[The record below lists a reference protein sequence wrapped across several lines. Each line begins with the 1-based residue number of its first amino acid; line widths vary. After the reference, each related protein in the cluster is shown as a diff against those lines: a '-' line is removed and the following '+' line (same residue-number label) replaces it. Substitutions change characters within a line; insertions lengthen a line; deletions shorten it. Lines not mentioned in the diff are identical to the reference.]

1 MRAVPTWIDKVHD
14 RDKVE
19 QCIYDLAFKPDGSQL
34 IVAAGNRVLVYDT
47 SDGTL
52 IQPLKGHKDTV
63 YCVAYAKD
71 GKRFASG
78 SADKSIIIWTSKL
91 EGILKYTHNDSIQCV
106 AYNPVSHQLASC
118 SSGDFGLWSPEQK
131 SVSKHKVN
139 SKITCCGWTNDG
151 QYLALGMMNGV
162 VSIRNKNGEEKVKIE
177 RPGGSS
183 SPIWSIAWNPSKDW
197 WKWMPF
203 CEGEDDEAVDVDS
216 SMPEPLCLLIDTA
229 YSQSC
234 SSRVEVLGL
243 GRQLERERQA
253 GRGAETDRSGGEEGE
268 PMLQGAFSDPDH
280 FSQLRD
286 EHNDI
291 LAVADWG
298 QKLSFYQLSGKQI
311 GKDRTLTYD
320 PCCVS
325 YFSKG
330 EYIVMGGSDKQA
342 SLYTKDGVRLG
353 TIGEQSSWVWTC
365 RVKPDSNYVVLGCQD
380 GTIAFFQLIFST
392 VHGLYKDRYAYR
404 DSMTDVIVQHLITE
418 QKVRIKCRELVKKI
432 AIYRNRLAIQLPEK
446 ILIYELY
453 SDDSS
458 DMHYRI
464 KEKICRKFE
473 CNLLVVC
480 SQHIILCQEKR
491 LQCLSFTSI
500 KEKEWLMESLIRYIK
515 VIGGPPGR
523 EGLLVGLKNGAIL
536 KIFVDNPFAIT
547 LLKQSTSVRCLDM
560 STSRSKLAVVDE
572 HNTCLVYDIHTKELL
587 FQEPNA
593 NSVAW
598 NTQCEDMLCFS
609 GSGYLNIKAS
619 NFPVHQQKLQGFVVG
634 YNGSK
639 IFCLHVYSMSAVE
652 VPQSAP
658 MYQYLERRM
667 FKEAYQIACLGV
679 TDSDWRDLATEALE
693 GLDFDTAKK
702 AFIRVR
708 DLRYLEL
715 INSIEE
721 RKKRG
726 ESDTELF
733 LADVYA
739 YQGKF
744 HEAARLY
751 KRTGLESRALS
762 MYTDLRMFEYA
773 KEFVGAAD
781 PKNTRMLMS
790 KQADW
795 AKNSKEPRAAA
806 QMYLTAG
813 EHLKAIDIIGEH
825 GWVDMLIDIAR
836 KLDKAEREP
845 LAKCAAYFQKLKHHG
860 YASETYSK
868 MGDLQALVH
877 LHVEARH
884 WDEAFSLVEK
894 HAQFKDDVYVPY
906 AQWLAENDRFEE
918 AQKAFHKAGRQSEA
932 VKVLEQLTHNA
943 VVESRFNDAAYYY
956 WMLSMQCLDIAREN
970 EERKEEM
977 LKKFKR
983 FQHLAELYHVYH
995 SIQRYTVRCSP
1006 QMKDEPFSSHMPETL
1021 FNISRYLL
1029 HNLTKDVPLGISK
1042 VNTLYAL
1049 AKQSRTLGAFK
1060 LARHAYEKLQD
1071 LHVPSR
1077 FQESMDLG
1085 SLTVRSK
1092 PYHDN
1097 EDLIPMCYRCSTN
1110 NPLLNSQGSVCIN
1123 CKQPFIYSAS
1133 SYEVLPL
1140 VQFYLDK
1147 GIGDEEAVSLIDLE
1161 VPCIDRKAARWQEMS
1176 SGESQSLKLDDGTE
1190 DIEEDPFMAKLS
1202 FEQGGSDFVPVV
1214 VSRSVLRSMSR
1225 RDVLIKRWPK
1235 PLQWEYYRSLLP
1247 DVSITMCPSCF
1258 QMFHSEDYELL
1269 VLQHNCCPY
1278 CRRPIDEPN

>member
-1 MRAVPTWIDKVHD
+1 MRAILQHV
-14 RDKVE
+14 
-19 QCIYDLAFKPDGSQL
+19 YDLAFKPDGSQL
-34 IVAAGNRVLVYDT
+34 IVAAGHRVLVWDAA
-47 SDGTL
+47 DGSL
-52 IQPLKGHKDTV
+52 IQPLKGHKDIV

-106 AYNPVSHQLASC
+106 AYNPVTHQLASC

-131 SVSKHKVN
+131 SVNKHKVS

-177 RPGGSS
+177 RPGAAS
-183 SPIWSIAWNPSKDW
+183 SPIWSIAWNPSKD
-197 WKWMPF
+197 
-203 CEGEDDEAVDVDS
+203 
-216 SMPEPLCLLIDTA
+216 
-229 YSQSC
+229 
-234 SSRVEVLGL
+234 
-243 GRQLERERQA
+243 
-253 GRGAETDRSGGEEGE
+253 
-268 PMLQGAFSDPDH
+268 
-280 FSQLRD
+280 

-298 QKLSFYQLSGKQI
+298 QRLSFYQLSGKQI
-311 GKDRTLTYD
+311 GKDRALTYD
-320 PCCVS
+320 PCCIS

-353 TIGEQSSWVWTC
+353 TIGEQNAWVWTC
-365 RVKPDSNYVVLGCQD
+365 RVRPDSNFVVLGCQD
-380 GTIAFFQLIFST
+380 GTIACYQLIFST

-458 DMHYRI
+458 DMHYRV

-480 SQHIILCQEKR
+480 SLHIILCQEKR

-500 KEKEWLMESLIRYIK
+500 REKEWVMESLIRYIK

-536 KIFVDNPFAIT
+536 KIFVDNPFPIT
-547 LLKQSTSVRCLDM
+547 LLKLSTSVRCLDM
-560 STSRSKLAVVDE
+560 SASRNKLAVVDE
-572 HNTCLVYDIHTKELL
+572 HNTLLVYDINSKELL

-609 GSGYLNIKAS
+609 GNGYLNIKAS
-619 NFPVHQQKLQGFVVG
+619 NFPVHQQKMQGFMVG

-658 MYQYLERRM
+658 MYQYLERKM

-702 AFIRVR
+702 
-708 DLRYLEL
+708 
-715 INSIEE
+715 E

-726 ESDTELF
+726 ENDKELF

-751 KRTGLESRALS
+751 KRTGHESRALS

-773 KEFVGAAD
+773 KEFVGATD
-781 PKNTRMLMS
+781 PNSSRILMT

-795 AKNSKEPRAAA
+795 AKSSKEPRAAA
-806 QMYLTAG
+806 EMYLSAG
-813 EHLKAIDIIGEH
+813 EHLKAIEIIGEH
-825 GWVDMLIDIAR
+825 GWADMLIDIAR

-845 LAKCAAYFQKLKHHG
+845 LGKCALYFKRLKHHG

-868 MGDLQALVH
+868 MGDLQALMQ
-877 LHVEARH
+877 LHVETCH
-884 WDEAFSLVEK
+884 WEEAFSLVEK
-894 HAQFKDDVYVPY
+894 HPQFKNDVFVPY

-918 AQKAFHKAGRQSEA
+918 AQKAFHKAGRQNEA

-943 VVESRFNDAAYYY
+943 VVENRFNDAGYYY
-956 WMLSMQCLDIAREN
+956 WMLSMQCLDIAREQRN
-970 EERKEEM
+970 EI
-977 LKKFKR
+977 LKKFER
-983 FQHLAELYHVYH
+983 FQHLAELYHVYR
-995 SIQRYTVRCSP
+995 SIQRYT
-1006 QMKDEPFSSHMPETL
+1006 DEPFSSYMPETL
-1021 FNISRYLL
+1021 FNICRFLL
-1029 HNLTKDVPLGISK
+1029 NNLTKDIPPGISK

-1049 AKQSRTLGAFK
+1049 AKQSQKLGAYK
-1060 LARHAYEKLQD
+1060 LARYSYEKLQE
-1071 LHVPSR
+1071 LHIPSR
-1077 FQESMDLG
+1077 FQESIERG
-1085 SLTVRSK
+1085 SLTIRSK
-1092 PYHDN
+1092 PFHDS
-1097 EDLIPMCYRCSTN
+1097 EGMMCYRCSTN
-1110 NPLLNSQGSVCIN
+1110 NPLLNNQGSVCIN
-1123 CKQPFIYSAS
+1123 CRQPFIYSAS

-1140 VQFYLDK
+1140 VQFYLEE
-1147 GIGDEEAVSLIDLE
+1147 GISDEDAVSLIDLE
-1161 VPCIDRKAARWQEMS
+1161 VPHMDERNAR
-1176 SGESQSLKLDDGTE
+1176 
-1190 DIEEDPFMAKLS
+1190 
-1202 FEQGGSDFVPVV
+1202 
-1214 VSRSVLRSMSR
+1214 
-1225 RDVLIKRWPK
+1225 
-1235 PLQWEYYRSLLP
+1235 
-1247 DVSITMCPSCF
+1247 
-1258 QMFHSEDYELL
+1258 
-1269 VLQHNCCPY
+1269 LQHTDNGG
-1278 CRRPIDEPN
+1278 IL

>member
-19 QCIYDLAFKPDGSQL
+19 QCIYDLAFRPDGSQL

-47 SDGTL
+47 ADGTL

-106 AYNPVSHQLASC
+106 AYNPVTHQLASC

-131 SVSKHKVN
+131 SVSKHKVS

-162 VSIRNKNGEEKVKIE
+162 VSVRNKNGEEKVKIE

-183 SPIWSIAWNPSKDW
+183 SPIWSIAWNPSKD
-197 WKWMPF
+197 
-203 CEGEDDEAVDVDS
+203 
-216 SMPEPLCLLIDTA
+216 
-229 YSQSC
+229 
-234 SSRVEVLGL
+234 
-243 GRQLERERQA
+243 
-253 GRGAETDRSGGEEGE
+253 
-268 PMLQGAFSDPDH
+268 
-280 FSQLRD
+280 

-298 QKLSFYQLSGKQI
+298 QRLSFYQLSGKQI
-311 GKDRTLTYD
+311 GKDRQLSFD

-325 YFSKG
+325 FFSKG

-342 SLYTKDGVRLG
+342 SLYTRDGVRLG
-353 TIGEQSSWVWTC
+353 TIGEQSSWVWTS

-418 QKVRIKCRELVKKI
+418 QKGD
-432 AIYRNRLAIQLPEK
+432 QK
-446 ILIYELY
+446 ILQHIQV
-453 SDDSS
+453 
-458 DMHYRI
+458 HHI
-464 KEKICRKFE
+464 QTC
-473 CNLLVVC
+473 C
-480 SQHIILCQEKR
+480 SQTQENMFHFSRKLLLQHEKR
-491 LQCLSFTSI
+491 LQCLSFTAVR
-500 KEKEWLMESLIRYIK
+500 EKEWLMESLIRYIK

-547 LLKQSTSVRCLDM
+547 LLKQNTSVRCLDM

-639 IFCLHVYSMSAVE
+639 IFCLHVYSMAAVE

-667 FKEAYQIACLGV
+667 FQEAYQIACLGV
-679 TDSDWRDLATEALE
+679 TDNDWRDLATEALE
-693 GLDFDTAKK
+693 GLDFHTAKK

-726 ESDTELF
+726 ESNNQLF

-744 HEAARLY
+744 HEAAKLY
-751 KRTGLESRALS
+751 RKTGHDSRALS

-773 KEFVGAAD
+773 KDFLGSAD
-781 PKNTRMLMS
+781 PKDTKLLMK

-806 QMYLTAG
+806 DMYLTAG
-813 EHLKAIDIIGEH
+813 EHMKAIEIIGEH
-825 GWVDMLIDIAR
+825 GWMDMLIDLAR

-845 LAKCAAYFQKLKHHG
+845 LSRCAVFFKKFNHHG
-860 YASETYSK
+860 YAAEIYNK
-868 MGDLQALVH
+868 MGDLKALVL
-877 LHVEARH
+877 LHVDTRH

-894 HAQFKDDVYVPY
+894 HSQFRDDVYVPY
-906 AQWLAENDRFEE
+906 AQWLAEHDRFEE
-918 AQKAFHKAGRQSEA
+918 AQRAFHKAGRQAEA
-932 VKVLEQLTHNA
+932 VRVLEQLTHNA
-943 VVESRFNDAAYYY
+943 VVESRFNDASYYY
-956 WMLSMQCLDIAREN
+956 WMLSMQCLDIARDNSEK
-970 EERKEEM
+970 KEEM
-977 LKKFKR
+977 LKKFHS

-995 SIQRYTVRCSP
+995 SVHRYMS
-1006 QMKDEPFSSHMPETL
+1006 EPFSSNMPEIL
-1021 FNISRYLL
+1021 FNISRFLF
-1029 HNLTKDVPLGISK
+1029 HNLTRDVPMGISK
-1042 VNTLYAL
+1042 VDTLYAL
-1049 AKQSRTLGAFK
+1049 AKQSKLLGAYK
-1060 LARHAYEKLQD
+1060 VARHAFEKLQG
-1071 LHVPSR
+1071 LKIPSR
-1077 FQESMDLG
+1077 YQDSMEL
-1085 SLTVRSK
+1085 SCLTVRSK
-1092 PYHDN
+1092 PYRDS

-1110 NPLLNSQGSVCIN
+1110 NPLLNNQGNSCIN
-1123 CKQPFIYSAS
+1123 CRQPFIYSAS

-1140 VQFYLDK
+1140 VEFYLEDD
-1147 GIGDEEAVSLIDLE
+1147 ISDEEAVSLIDLE
-1161 VPCIDRKAARWQEMS
+1161 VPRVERNSSWQEMS
-1176 SGESQSLKLDDGTE
+1176 RGGNPVVCQ
-1190 DIEEDPFMAKLS
+1190 ILS
-1202 FEQGGSDFVPVV
+1202 VLCWCLQQGGRAFVPVLV
-1214 VSRSVLRSMSR
+1214 NRAVLRCMSR
-1225 RDVLIKRWPK
+1225 RDVLIKRWPR
-1235 PLQWEYYRSLLP
+1235 PLSWQYYRSLLP

-1278 CRRPIDEPN
+1278 CRRPIDEPS

>member
-19 QCIYDLAFKPDGSQL
+19 QCIYDLAFKPDGTQL

-47 SDGTL
+47 ADGTL

-106 AYNPVSHQLASC
+106 AYNPVTHQLASC

-131 SVSKHKVN
+131 SVSKHKVS

-151 QYLALGMMNGV
+151 QYLALGMMSGV
-162 VSIRNKNGEEKVKIE
+162 VSIRNKSGEEKVKIE
-177 RPGGSS
+177 RPGGCS
-183 SPIWSIAWNPSKDW
+183 SPIWSIAWNPSK
-197 WKWMPF
+197 
-203 CEGEDDEAVDVDS
+203 
-216 SMPEPLCLLIDTA
+216 
-229 YSQSC
+229 
-234 SSRVEVLGL
+234 
-243 GRQLERERQA
+243 
-253 GRGAETDRSGGEEGE
+253 
-268 PMLQGAFSDPDH
+268 
-280 FSQLRD
+280 D

-311 GKDRTLTYD
+311 GKDRLLNFD

-325 YFSKG
+325 FFSRG

-353 TIGEQSSWVWTC
+353 TIGEQNSWVWTC

-432 AIYRNRLAIQLPEK
+432 AIYRSRLAIQLPEK
-446 ILIYELY
+446 ILVYELY

-464 KEKICRKFE
+464 KEKICRRFE

-480 SQHIILCQEKR
+480 SQHIILCQ
-491 LQCLSFTSI
+491 
-500 KEKEWLMESLIRYIK
+500 
-515 VIGGPPGR
+515 
-523 EGLLVGLKNGAIL
+523 
-536 KIFVDNPFAIT
+536 
-547 LLKQSTSVRCLDM
+547 
-560 STSRSKLAVVDE
+560 
-572 HNTCLVYDIHTKELL
+572 
-587 FQEPNA
+587 
-593 NSVAW
+593 
-598 NTQCEDMLCFS
+598 
-609 GSGYLNIKAS
+609 
-619 NFPVHQQKLQGFVVG
+619 
-634 YNGSK
+634 
-639 IFCLHVYSMSAVE
+639 
-652 VPQSAP
+652 SAP
-658 MYQYLERRM
+658 MYQYLERGM
-667 FKEAYQIACLGV
+667 FQEAYQIACLGV
-679 TDSDWRDLATEALE
+679 TENDWRDLATEALE
-693 GLDFDTAKK
+693 GLDFHTAKK

-715 INSIEE
+715 ISSIEE

-726 ESDTELF
+726 ETNNELF

-739 YQGKF
+739 YKGKF
-744 HEAARLY
+744 HEAAKLY
-751 KRTGLESRALS
+751 KRTGHDSCALS

-773 KEFVGAAD
+773 KDFLQSTD
-781 PKNTRMLMS
+781 PKNTKLLMK

-806 QMYLTAG
+806 EMYLSAG
-813 EHLKAIDIIGEH
+813 EHMKAIEIIGEH
-825 GWVDMLIDIAR
+825 GWVDMLIDLAR

-845 LAKCAAYFQKLKHHG
+845 LSRCAMLFKKLNHHG
-860 YASETYSK
+860 YAAEIYNK
-868 MGDLQALVH
+868 MGDLKALVE
-877 LHVEARH
+877 LHVETRQ

-894 HAQFKDDVYVPY
+894 QTQFRNDVYVSY
-906 AQWLAENDRFEE
+906 AQWLAENDRFED
-918 AQKAFHKAGRQSEA
+918 AQKAFHKAGRQTEA

-943 VVESRFNDAAYYY
+943 VVESRFNDASYYY
-956 WMLSMQCLDIAREN
+956 WMLSMQCLGIARDSKEI
-970 EERKEEM
+970 KEEM
-977 LKKFKR
+977 LKKFHS

-995 SIQRYTVRCSP
+995 SIHRYMS
-1006 QMKDEPFSSHMPETL
+1006 EPFSSHMPEIL
-1021 FNISRYLL
+1021 FNISRFLF
-1029 HNLTKDVPLGISK
+1029 HNLTKDVPVGISK
-1042 VNTLYAL
+1042 VDTLYAL
-1049 AKQSRTLGAFK
+1049 AKQSKVLGAYK
-1060 LARHAYEKLQD
+1060 VARHAFEKLQGLKIAARYQD
-1071 LHVPSR
+1071 
-1077 FQESMDLG
+1077 SMEL
-1085 SLTVRSK
+1085 SCLTVRSK
-1092 PYHDN
+1092 PYHDS

-1110 NPLLNSQGSVCIN
+1110 NPLLNNQGNSCIN
-1123 CKQPFIYSAS
+1123 CRQPFIYSAS

-1140 VQFYLDK
+1140 VEFYLEED
-1147 GIGDEEAVSLIDLE
+1147 ISDEEAVSLIDLE
-1161 VPCIDRKAARWQEMS
+1161 VPRVEGKAASWQEMS
-1176 SGESQSLKLDDGTE
+1176 SGESQCLKLDDRV
-1190 DIEEDPFMAKLS
+1190 EDPEDDPFTAKLS
-1202 FEQGGSDFVPVV
+1202 FEQGGSAFVPVV
-1214 VSRSVLRSMSR
+1214 VSRAVLRSMSR

-1235 PLQWEYYRSLLP
+1235 PLSWQYYRSLLP

-1258 QMFHSEDYELL
+1258 QIFHSEDYELL

-1278 CRRPIDEPN
+1278 CRRPIDESN

>member
-1 MRAVPTWIDKVHD
+1 MRAVPTWIDKCV
-14 RDKVE
+14 V
-19 QCIYDLAFKPDGSQL
+19 CVCSIYDLAFRPDGSQL

-47 SDGTL
+47 ADGTL

-106 AYNPVSHQLASC
+106 AYNPVTHQLASC

-131 SVSKHKVN
+131 SVSKHKVS

-162 VSIRNKNGEEKVKIE
+162 VSVRNKNGEEKVKIE

-183 SPIWSIAWNPSKDW
+183 SPIWSIAWNPSKD
-197 WKWMPF
+197 
-203 CEGEDDEAVDVDS
+203 
-216 SMPEPLCLLIDTA
+216 
-229 YSQSC
+229 
-234 SSRVEVLGL
+234 
-243 GRQLERERQA
+243 
-253 GRGAETDRSGGEEGE
+253 
-268 PMLQGAFSDPDH
+268 
-280 FSQLRD
+280 

-298 QKLSFYQLSGKQI
+298 QRLSFYQLSGKQI
-311 GKDRTLTYD
+311 GKDRQLSFD

-325 YFSKG
+325 FFSKG

-342 SLYTKDGVRLG
+342 SLYTRDGVRLG

-432 AIYRNRLAIQLPEK
+432 AIYRSRLAIQLPEK
-446 ILIYELY
+446 ILIYELL

-458 DMHYRI
+458 DMHYRV
-464 KEKICRKFE
+464 KEKICKRFE

-491 LQCLSFTSI
+491 LQCLSFTAVR
-500 KEKEWLMESLIRYIK
+500 EKEWLMESLIRYIK

-547 LLKQSTSVRCLDM
+547 LLKQNTSVRCLDM

-639 IFCLHVYSMSAVE
+639 IFCLHVYSMAAVE

-667 FKEAYQIACLGV
+667 FQEAYQIACLGV
-679 TDSDWRDLATEALE
+679 TDNDWRDLATEALE
-693 GLDFDTAKK
+693 GLDFHTAKK
-702 AFIRVR
+702 
-708 DLRYLEL
+708 
-715 INSIEE
+715 E

-726 ESDTELF
+726 ESNNQLF

-744 HEAARLY
+744 HEAAKLY
-751 KRTGLESRALS
+751 RKTGHDSRALS

-773 KEFVGAAD
+773 KDFLGSAD
-781 PKNTRMLMS
+781 PKDTKLLMK

-806 QMYLTAG
+806 DMYLTAG
-813 EHLKAIDIIGEH
+813 EHMKAIEIIGEH
-825 GWVDMLIDIAR
+825 GWMDMLIDLAR

-845 LAKCAAYFQKLKHHG
+845 LSRCAVFFKKFNHHG
-860 YASETYSK
+860 YAAEIYNK
-868 MGDLQALVH
+868 MGDLKALVL
-877 LHVEARH
+877 LHVDTRH

-894 HAQFKDDVYVPY
+894 HSQFRDDVYVPY
-906 AQWLAENDRFEE
+906 AQWLAEHDRFEE
-918 AQKAFHKAGRQSEA
+918 AQRAFHKAGRQAEA
-932 VKVLEQLTHNA
+932 VRVLEQLTHNA
-943 VVESRFNDAAYYY
+943 VVESRFNDASYYY
-956 WMLSMQCLDIAREN
+956 WMLSMQCLDIARDNSEK
-970 EERKEEM
+970 KEEM
-977 LKKFKR
+977 LKKFHS

-995 SIQRYTVRCSP
+995 SVHRYMS
-1006 QMKDEPFSSHMPETL
+1006 EPFSSNMPEIL
-1021 FNISRYLL
+1021 FNISRFLF
-1029 HNLTKDVPLGISK
+1029 HNLTRYIPMGISK
-1042 VNTLYAL
+1042 VDTLYAL
-1049 AKQSRTLGAFK
+1049 AKQSKLLGAYK
-1060 LARHAYEKLQD
+1060 VARHAFEKLQG
-1071 LHVPSR
+1071 LKIPSR
-1077 FQESMDLG
+1077 YQDSMEL
-1085 SLTVRSK
+1085 SCLTVRSK
-1092 PYHDN
+1092 PYRDS

-1110 NPLLNSQGSVCIN
+1110 NPLLNNQGNSCIN
-1123 CKQPFIYSAS
+1123 CRQPFIYSAS

-1140 VQFYLDK
+1140 VEFYLEDD
-1147 GIGDEEAVSLIDLE
+1147 ISDEEAVSLIDLE
-1161 VPCIDRKAARWQEMS
+1161 VNASVNASSAQSSDR
-1176 SGESQSLKLDDGTE
+1176 
-1190 DIEEDPFMAKLS
+1190 I
-1202 FEQGGSDFVPVV
+1202 
-1214 VSRSVLRSMSR
+1214 SR
-1225 RDVLIKRWPK
+1225 I
-1235 PLQWEYYRSLLP
+1235 
-1247 DVSITMCPSCF
+1247 SC
-1258 QMFHSEDYELL
+1258 
-1269 VLQHNCCPY
+1269 
-1278 CRRPIDEPN
+1278 

>member
-1 MRAVPTWIDKVHD
+1 MRAVLAWKETFHD
-14 RDKVE
+14 VFLL
-19 QCIYDLAFKPDGSQL
+19 Q
-34 IVAAGNRVLVYDT
+34 VYDA
-47 SDGTL
+47 SDGAL
-52 IQPLKGHKDTV
+52 IQPLKGHKDIV

-71 GKRFASG
+71 G
-78 SADKSIIIWTSKL
+78 
-91 EGILKYTHNDSIQCV
+91 
-106 AYNPVSHQLASC
+106 
-118 SSGDFGLWSPEQK
+118 LWSPEQK
-131 SVSKHKVN
+131 SVNKHKVS

-183 SPIWSIAWNPSKDW
+183 SPIWSIAWNPSKD
-197 WKWMPF
+197 
-203 CEGEDDEAVDVDS
+203 
-216 SMPEPLCLLIDTA
+216 
-229 YSQSC
+229 
-234 SSRVEVLGL
+234 
-243 GRQLERERQA
+243 
-253 GRGAETDRSGGEEGE
+253 
-268 PMLQGAFSDPDH
+268 
-280 FSQLRD
+280 

-298 QKLSFYQLSGKQI
+298 QKLSFYQLSGKQV

-342 SLYTKDGVRLG
+342 SLYTRDGVRLG
-353 TIGEQSSWVWTC
+353 TIGEQNAWVWTC
-365 RVKPDSNYVVLGCQD
+365 RVRPDTNFVVLGCQD
-380 GTIAFFQLIFST
+380 GTVACYQLIFST

-446 ILIYELY
+446 ILIYELF

-458 DMHYRI
+458 DMKYHI

-491 LQCLSFTSI
+491 LQCLSFTSVR
-500 KEKEWLMESLIRYIK
+500 EKEWVMESLIRYIK

-536 KIFVDNPFAIT
+536 KIFVDNPFPIT
-547 LLKQSTSVRCLDM
+547 LLKLSTSVRCLDM
-560 STSRSKLAVVDE
+560 SASRNKLAVVDE
-572 HNTCLVYDIHTKELL
+572 HNTLLVYDINSKELL

-609 GSGYLNIKAS
+609 GNGYLNIKAS
-619 NFPVHQQKLQGFVVG
+619 NFPVHQQKMQGFMVG

-639 IFCLHVYSMSAVE
+639 IFCLHIYLMSAVE

-658 MYQYLERRM
+658 MYQYLERKM

-702 AFIRVR
+702 AFIRIR

-726 ESDTELF
+726 ENDNELF

-744 HEAARLY
+744 HEAAKLY
-751 KRTGLESRALS
+751 KRTGHESRALS

-773 KEFVGAAD
+773 KDFVGATD
-781 PKNTRMLMS
+781 PKSSRILMT

-795 AKNSKEPRAAA
+795 AKSSKEPRAAA
-806 QMYLTAG
+806 EMYLSAG

-825 GWVDMLIDIAR
+825 GWADMLIDIAR

-845 LAKCAAYFQKLKHHG
+845 LAKCALHFKRLKHHG

-868 MGDLQALVH
+868 MGDLKALVH
-877 LHVEARH
+877 LHVETRH
-884 WDEAFSLVEK
+884 WEEAFSLVEK
-894 HAQFKDDVYVPY
+894 HTQFKYDVFVPY

-918 AQKAFHKAGRQSEA
+918 AQKAFHKAGRQNEA

-943 VVESRFNDAAYYY
+943 VVENRFNDAGYYY
-956 WMLSMQCLDIAREN
+956 WMLSMQCLDIAREQ
-970 EERKEEM
+970 RDEM
-977 LKKFKR
+977 LKKFER
-983 FQHLAELYHVYH
+983 FQHLAELYHVYR
-995 SIQRYTVRCSP
+995 SIQRYT
-1006 QMKDEPFSSHMPETL
+1006 DEPFSSHMPETL
-1021 FNISRYLL
+1021 FNICRFLL
-1029 HNLTKDVPLGISK
+1029 NNLTKNIPAGISK

-1049 AKQSRTLGAFK
+1049 AKQSRKLGAYK
-1060 LARHAYEKLQD
+1060 LARYSYEKLQE
-1071 LHVPSR
+1071 LHIPSR
-1077 FQESMDLG
+1077 FHESIELG
-1085 SLTVRSK
+1085 NLIIRSK
-1092 PYHDN
+1092 PFHDS
-1097 EDLIPMCYRCSTN
+1097 EVCMMCYRCSTN
-1110 NPLLNSQGSVCIN
+1110 NPLLNNQGSVCIN
-1123 CKQPFIYSAS
+1123 CRQPFIYSAS

-1140 VQFYLDK
+1140 VQFYLEE
-1147 GIGDEEAVSLIDLE
+1147 GITDEEALSLIDLE
-1161 VPCIDRKAARWQEMS
+1161 VPHIDQRDARWQDMDNELQALRMDD
-1176 SGESQSLKLDDGTE
+1176 GLDDA
-1190 DIEEDPFMAKLS
+1190 EEDPFTAKMS
-1202 FEQGGSDFVPVV
+1202 FEQGGSNFVPVKV
-1214 VSRSVLRSMSR
+1214 NRSVLRSMSR
-1225 RDVLIKRWPK
+1225 RDVLIKRWPR
-1235 PLQWEYYRSLLP
+1235 PLKWEYFRSLLP
-1247 DVSITMCPSCF
+1247 DVSITMCPTCF
-1258 QMFHSEDYELL
+1258 KMFHSEDYELL

>member
-1 MRAVPTWIDKVHD
+1 MRAVPTWIDKV
-14 RDKVE
+14 
-19 QCIYDLAFKPDGSQL
+19 IYDLAFKPDGSQL

-106 AYNPVSHQLASC
+106 AYNPITHQLASC

-131 SVSKHKVN
+131 SVSKHKVS
-139 SKITCCGWTNDG
+139 SKVTCCGWTNDG

-162 VSIRNKNGEEKVKIE
+162 VSIRNKSGEEKVKIE
-177 RPGGSS
+177 RPGGSA
-183 SPIWSIAWNPSKDW
+183 SPIWSIAWNPSKRRTNL
-197 WKWMPF
+197 KL
-203 CEGEDDEAVDVDS
+203 S
-216 SMPEPLCLLIDTA
+216 
-229 YSQSC
+229 
-234 SSRVEVLGL
+234 
-243 GRQLERERQA
+243 ERN
-253 GRGAETDRSGGEEGE
+253 GIFPGAESLKPVRLCF
-268 PMLQGAFSDPDH
+268 P
-280 FSQLRD
+280 LRD
-286 EHNDI
+286 EHIDV

-298 QKLSFYQLSGKQI
+298 QRLSFYQLSGKQI
-311 GKDRTLTYD
+311 GKDRVLNFD

-353 TIGEQSSWVWTC
+353 SICEQNSWVWTC

-446 ILIYELY
+446 ILVYECY
-453 SDDSS
+453 VDDSS
-458 DMHYRI
+458 DMHYRV
-464 KEKICRKFE
+464 KEKICRRFE

-491 LQCLSFTSI
+491 LQCLSFTSV
-500 KEKEWLMESLIRYIK
+500 KEREWLMESLIRYIK

-536 KIFVDNPFAIT
+536 KIFVDNPFAVT
-547 LLKQSTSVRCLDM
+547 LLKQNTSVRCLDM
-560 STSRSKLAVVDE
+560 SASRSKLAVVDE
-572 HNTCLVYDIHTKELL
+572 HNTCLVYDIRTKELL

-598 NTQCEDMLCFS
+598 NAQCEDMLCFS
-609 GSGYLNIKAS
+609 GNGYLNIKAS

-639 IFCLHVYSMSAVE
+639 IFCLHVYSMAAVE

-658 MYQYLERRM
+658 LYQYLERRM

-726 ESDTELF
+726 ESDAQLF

-744 HEAARLY
+744 HEAAKLY
-751 KRTGLESRALS
+751 KRSGHENRALS
-762 MYTDLRMFEYA
+762 MYTDLRMFDYA
-773 KEFVGAAD
+773 KDYLGSAD
-781 PKNTRMLMS
+781 PKDTRVLMS

-795 AKNSKEPRAAA
+795 ARSSKEPRAAA
-806 QMYLTAG
+806 DMYLTAG
-813 EHLKAIDIIGEH
+813 EHGKAIEIIGEN
-825 GWVDMLIDIAR
+825 GWVDMLIDLAR

-845 LAKCAAYFQKLKHHG
+845 LSRCAAFFKKLNHHG
-860 YASETYSK
+860 YASETYAK
-868 MGDLQALVH
+868 MGDLKALAQ
-877 LHVEARH
+877 LHVETRH
-884 WDEAFSLVEK
+884 WEEAFALVEK
-894 HAQFKDDVYVPY
+894 HPEFRDDVYVPY

-918 AQKAFHKAGRQSEA
+918 AQKAFHRAGRQADA
-932 VKVLEQLTHNA
+932 VRVLEQLTHNA
-943 VVESRFNDAAYYY
+943 VVESRFNDASYYY
-956 WMLSMQCLDIAREN
+956 WMLSMQCLDIARDN
-970 EERKEEM
+970 EDEKEDM
-977 LKKFKR
+977 LKKFHR
-983 FQHLAELYHVYH
+983 FQRLAELYHVYH
-995 SIQRYTVRCSP
+995 SIHRYTE
-1006 QMKDEPFSSHMPETL
+1006 DPFSSHMPDTL
-1021 FNISRYLL
+1021 FNICRFLL
-1029 HNLTKDVPLGISK
+1029 HHLNKDVPLGISK
-1042 VNTLYAL
+1042 VNTLYTL
-1049 AKQSRTLGAFK
+1049 AKQSKALGAFK
-1060 LARHAYEKLQD
+1060 VARHAYERLQG
-1071 LHVPSR
+1071 LRVPPR
-1077 FQESMDLG
+1077 LQEALQLS

-1092 PYHDN
+1092 PFHDS
-1097 EDLIPMCYRCSTN
+1097 EDLVPMCFRCSTN
-1110 NPLLNSQGSVCIN
+1110 NPLMNNQGNVCTN
-1123 CKQPFIYSAS
+1123 CRQPFIFSAS

-1140 VQFYLDK
+1140 VQFYLED
-1147 GIGDEEAVSLIDLE
+1147 GISDEEAVSLIDLE
-1161 VPCIDRKAARWQEMS
+1161 VPRVERKNSESNTNHS
-1176 SGESQSLKLDDGTE
+1176 SQTLKLDESLEGE
-1190 DIEEDPFMAKLS
+1190 EEDPFTSKLS
-1202 FEQGGSDFVPVV
+1202 FEQGGSEFVPVM

-1225 RDVLIKRWPK
+1225 RDVLIKRWPR
-1235 PLQWEYYRSLLP
+1235 PLRWEYYRSLLP

-1258 QMFHSEDYELL
+1258 QMFHSEEYELL

-1278 CRRPIDEPN
+1278 CRRPIDEPS